1 MTPTPVTPTPMTPTP
16 VNRRSLTARIAHWL
30 LAHPRPGLRLLGQRE
45 PLWRDGRRLHPGL
58 QLLLATGARRAATT
72 ADTDWAKARK
82 EMRTMVRLS
91 SPVRAG
97 VLATDRHLPGDDG
110 PIPVRVYRPA
120 SAVGPVPAVVY
131 LHGGGFCVGDL
142 DTHDPSCRVLAERSG
157 CVVVSVD
164 YRLAPEHV
172 FPAAVDDCVAAYR
185 WVLDHPED
193 LGIEPGAVG
202 VMGDSAG
209 ATLSAVVCLEAR
221 RLGLTQPRMQCLVY
235 PLADVGMRTP
245 SYEIFSE
252 GFGLTAEGV
261 GVFRDTYVPSPELWD
276 DPRVSPIFAGE
287 FGGLAPALV
296 ITAGFDVLRDDGR
309 AYADALAAA
318 GVPTTY
324 RCYDD
329 MIHGF
334 HAMLVLDDAAAAAD
348 AIATEVGALMRTPPS
363 AP

>member
-1 MTPTPVTPTPMTPTP
+1 MD
-16 VNRRSLTARIAHWL
+16 RRSVTARIAHAL
-30 LAHPRPGLRLLGQRE
+30 LAHPRLGLRLFGQRQ

-58 QLLLATGARRAATT
+58 QLLLASGARRAATT

-82 EMRTMVRLS
+82 EMRTLVRLS
-91 SPVRAG
+91 SPVRTG
-97 VLATDRHLPGDDG
+97 VLATDRRIPGDDG
-110 PIPVRVYRPA
+110 PIPIRVYRPTA
-120 SAVGPVPAVVY
+120 AVGQVPAVVY
-131 LHGGGFCVGDL
+131 FHGGGFCVGDL

-185 WVLDHPED
+185 WVLDNPDE
-193 LGIEPGAVG
+193 LGVAPGAPG

-221 RLGLTQPRMQCLVY
+221 RLGLAQPRMQCLVY
-235 PLADVGMRTP
+235 PLADVAMRTP
-245 SYEIFSE
+245 SYEIFAE
-252 GFGLTAEGV
+252 GFGLTTEGV
-261 GVFRDTYVPSPELWD
+261 GVFRDTYVDDPSLWD
-276 DPRVSPIFAGE
+276 DPRVSPLCAGDLS
-287 FGGLAPALV
+287 GLAPALV

-324 RCYDD
+324 RCHDD

-348 AIATEVGALMRTPPS
+348 AIATEVGELMRTPP
-363 AP
+363 AVP